1 MGLSHDGFEFLKDSF
16 EGLKGYAVGRMTKSR
31 RGKLYIDDA
40 GWGPEAGS
48 IEYGYR
54 VPFGGIHVFIDKI
67 GELGPEPDT
76 FMIRPRGSV
85 NRRASTCVYKGT
97 TRQRFRDNRQQLES
111 QA

>member
-1 MGLSHDGFEFLKDSF
+1 MGLSQDGFRFLEGRF

-54 VPFGGIHVFIDKI
+54 VPFGGIHLFIGKI
-67 GELGPEPDT
+67 AEPGLSR
-76 FMIRPRGSV
+76 IS
-85 NRRASTCVYKGT
+85 ASTSLKRLGV
-97 TRQRFRDNRQQLES
+97 RDLPGLNRP
-111 QA
+111 